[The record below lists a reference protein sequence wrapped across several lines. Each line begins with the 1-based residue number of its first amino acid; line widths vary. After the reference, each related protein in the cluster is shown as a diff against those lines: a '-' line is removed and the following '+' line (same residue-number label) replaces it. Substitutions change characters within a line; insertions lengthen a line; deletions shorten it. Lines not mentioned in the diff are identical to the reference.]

1 MNPLDTRRNMFKNR
15 SLVMKVV
22 RDEDNTSLVETAPM
36 ELTEIEE
43 MIRSLGEDLGKGVLI
58 IGVSFIAADT
68 VRRILD
74 NRTKKD

>member
-1 MNPLDTRRNMFKNR
+1 MFKNR

-22 RDEDNTSLVETAPM
+22 RDEDNTSLVETTPM

-43 MIRSLGEDLGKGVLI
+43 VIRSLGEDLGKGVLI

>member
-1 MNPLDTRRNMFKNR
+1 MFKNR

-22 RDEDNTSLVETAPM
+22 RDDNSTVVETDPIV
-36 ELTEIEE
+36 LSEIEDTV
-43 MIRSLGEDLGKGVLI
+43 RSLGEDLGRGILI

-74 NRTKKD
+74 NLTKKD